1 MSEQPSLASVGELLQ
16 ALRQG
21 MVPRAVRLFAAQGLL
36 PVSREDLIRILL
48 LLSAEGD
55 EEIAEQARNTL
66 ATFEPEHYLA
76 LLAVPEIEAL
86 DLELLARST
95 QANAVLQAVA
105 RHPKVANE
113 TLRWL
118 ARHGSPPVQDI
129 IITNQARVMTCL
141 EVLDDLRANPQV
153 TPDVLRRVRE
163 FEEEFLEKAV
173 VWATAGV
180 EPEVVVGPS
189 VEEALAEL
197 KAIGMRLPGG
207 ELGVAAFEVEAEEEE
222 ESAREIKDL
231 FVKLSLMN
239 AFQRVMAALKGS
251 REERLILARDRNPL
265 VARAVAFSPKLTEA
279 DVERIAQMRQAHEE
293 VLRIFATSAKWLRR
307 YGVVRN
313 LAFNPKTPLPIAL
326 NLVNRLSLRDLR
338 FLGRDR
344 NVAAA
349 VRRKAL
355 SRLQDQR

>member
-1 MSEQPSLASVGELLQ
+1 MSGQPSLASVGEILQ
-16 ALRQG
+16 AIRQG

-36 PVSREDLIRILL
+36 PVSREDLIRIVL

-66 ATFEPEHYLA
+66 ATFETSHFLA
-76 LLAVPEIEAL
+76 LLTSPEIEAL
-86 DLELLARST
+86 DLELLVRSV
-95 QANAVLQAVA
+95 QAAEVLEAAA
-105 RHPKVANE
+105 RHPRVANE

-118 ARHGSPPVQDI
+118 ARHAGPGVQDI

-141 EVLDDLRANPQV
+141 EILDDLRANPQV
-153 TPDVLRRVRE
+153 GPDVLRRVRE

-173 VWATAGV
+173 VWATAGG
-180 EPEVVVGPS
+180 EPELAAGPS

-197 KAIGMRLPGG
+197 KAIGMRLPGEALASTGLEG
-207 ELGVAAFEVEAEEEE
+207 ELGDEEA
-222 ESAREIKDL
+222 SREIKDL
-231 FVKLSLMN
+231 FVRLSLMN
-239 AFQRVMAALKGS
+239 AFQRVMAALKGG

-265 VARAVAFSPKLTEA
+265 VARAVAMSPKLSEA

-293 VLRIFATSAKWLRR
+293 VLRIFASSPKWLRR

-344 NVAAA
+344 NVAATL
-349 VRRKAL
+349 RRKAL
-355 SRLQDQR
+355 ARLQEHR

>member
-1 MSEQPSLASVGELLQ
+1 MSGQPSLGSVGEILQ
-16 ALRQG
+16 AIRQG

-36 PVSREDLIRILL
+36 PVSREDLIRIVLL
-48 LLSAEGD
+48 LGAEGD
-55 EEIAEQARNTL
+55 EEIAEQARSTL
-66 ATFEPEHYLA
+66 ATFDPAHFLG
-76 LLAVPEIEAL
+76 LLASPEVEAL
-86 DLELLARST
+86 DLELLVRST
-95 QANAVLQAVA
+95 QTGEVLEAVS

-118 ARHGSPPVQDI
+118 ARHAGPAVLDI

-141 EVLDDLRANPQV
+141 EVLDELRANPQV
-153 TPDVLRRVRE
+153 SPDILRRVRE
-163 FEEEFLEKAV
+163 FEEEFLDKAV

-180 EPEVVVGPS
+180 EPDVVAGPS

-197 KAIGMRLPGG
+197 RAIGMHLPDEALVGPAFDG
-207 ELGVAAFEVEAEEEE
+207 EPAGEEEP
-222 ESAREIKDL
+222 REIKDL
-231 FVKLSLMN
+231 FVRLSLLN
-239 AFQRVMAALKGS
+239 AFQRVMAALKGT

-265 VARAVAFSPKLTEA
+265 VARAVALSPKLTEA

-307 YGVVRN
+307 YGVIRN

-344 NVAAA
+344 NVATTL
-349 VRRKAL
+349 RRKAFN
-355 SRLQDQR
+355 RLQERR

>member
-1 MSEQPSLASVGELLQ
+1 VSSQPTLAHVGELLQ
-16 ALRQG
+16 GLRQG

-36 PVSREDLIRILL
+36 PVSREDLIRVLL

-55 EEIAEQARNTL
+55 EEIAQQARNTL
-66 ATFEPEHYLA
+66 ATFETGHFLA
-76 LLAVPEIEAL
+76 LLAIPDVEAL
-86 DLELLARST
+86 DLELLART
-95 QANAVLQAVA
+95 IPDDRVLEAVA

-118 ARHGSPPVQDI
+118 ARHGKPVVQDI

-153 TPDVLRRVRE
+153 TPDILRRVRE

-180 EPEVVVGPS
+180 EPEVAAGPS

-207 ELGVAAFEVEAEEEE
+207 EIGAAAFEVEPEEEE
-222 ESAREIKDL
+222 AVREIKDL
-231 FVKLSLMN
+231 FVRLSLMN

-326 NLVNRLSLRDLR
+326 NLIHRLSLRDLR
-338 FLGRDR
+338 FLARDR
-344 NVAAA
+344 NVAETL
-349 VRRKAL
+349 RRRAL
-355 SRLQDQR
+355 ARMQDRR

>member
-1 MSEQPSLASVGELLQ
+1 VSSQPTLANVGELLQ

-48 LLSAEGD
+48 LLSVEGD

-66 ATFEPEHYLA
+66 ATFETSHFLD
-76 LLAVPEIEAL
+76 LLAVPELEAL

-95 QANAVLQAVA
+95 ADDRVLEAVA

-118 ARHGSPPVQDI
+118 ARHAKPVVQDI

-153 TPDVLRRVRE
+153 TPDILRRVRE

-180 EPEVVVGPS
+180 EPDAVVGPS

-197 KAIGMRLPGG
+197 KAIGMRLPGE
-207 ELGVAAFEVEAEEEE
+207 ELAGPAFEVEPGEDEQV
-222 ESAREIKDL
+222 REIKDL

-239 AFQRVMAALKGS
+239 VFQRVMAALKGS

-265 VARAVAFSPKLTEA
+265 VARAVAFSPKLSEA

-344 NVAAA
+344 NVAETL
-349 VRRKAL
+349 RRRAFN
-355 SRLQDQR
+355 RLQERR

>member
-1 MSEQPSLASVGELLQ
+1 MSEPFLASVGELLQ

-36 PVSREDLIRILL
+36 PVSREDLIRIVL

-55 EEIAEQARNTL
+55 EEIAEQARGTL
-66 ATFEPEHYLA
+66 ATFEAEHFLG
-76 LLAVPEIEAL
+76 LLAVPEVEAL

-95 QANAVLQAVA
+95 QAQGVLEAVA

-118 ARHGSPPVQDI
+118 ARHANPAVQDI

-153 TPDVLRRVRE
+153 SPNILRRVRE

-180 EPEVVVGPS
+180 EPDVVVGPS

-197 KAIGMRLPGG
+197 KAVGMRLPGEG
-207 ELGVAAFEVEAEEEE
+207 IGAAGFDVEPGDEEQV
-222 ESAREIKDL
+222 REIKDL
-231 FVKLSLMN
+231 FVRLSLMN

-293 VLRIFATSAKWLRR
+293 VLRVFATSAKWLRR
-307 YGVVRN
+307 YGVLRN

-344 NVAAA
+344 NVAATL
-349 VRRKAL
+349 RRKAFN
-355 SRLQDQR
+355 RLQDRR

>member
-1 MSEQPSLASVGELLQ
+1 MSGQPSLASVGELLQ

-21 MVPRAVRLFAAQGLL
+21 LVPRAVRLFAAQGLL
-36 PVSREDLIRILL
+36 PVSREDLIRLVL

-55 EEIAEQARNTL
+55 EEIAEQARSTL
-66 ATFEPEHYLA
+66 ATFDGAHFLG
-76 LLAVPEIEAL
+76 LLATPEVEAL
-86 DLELLARST
+86 DLELLVRST
-95 QANAVLQAVA
+95 QAEGVLEAVA
-105 RHPKVANE
+105 RHSKVANE

-118 ARHGSPPVQDI
+118 ARHGNPAVQDI
-129 IITNQARVMTCL
+129 IITNQARVMSCL

-153 TPDVLRRVRE
+153 TPDILRRVRE

-180 EPEVVVGPS
+180 EPDVVVGPS

-207 ELGVAAFEVEAEEEE
+207 ELVTAVMEAGEGEEEPV
-222 ESAREIKDL
+222 REITDL
-231 FVKLSLMN
+231 FVRLSLMN
-239 AFQRVMAALKGS
+239 AFQRVMTALKGA

-293 VLRIFATSAKWLRR
+293 VLRVFATSAKWLRR

-344 NVAAA
+344 NVPATL
-349 VRRKAL
+349 RRRAF
-355 SRLQDQR
+355 SRLQDRR